1 VDKHNPGR
9 LIIDLSFYEMKKN
22 IRKLL
27 DKPYESVHKNNFSDW
42 KEINNFM
49 FSIDGI
55 NKN

>member
-1 VDKHNPGR
+1 MDKHNPGR